1 MSPSPASCSLGR
13 GPYPP
18 PPPSSHP
25 GRHSAPPA
33 LSRISLSSEARHPC
47 PAAALLLPCPLW
59 AVPSLFWL
67 CFPPARGRSTHFV
80 DGQSILCGSLC
91 GRTALT
97 DGHWTTFALR
107 APTLFTPQCPRSFLS
122 AEEYRPRSLCAASNG
137 SPDGGAGWVAP
148 PVSAPL
154 LLQPCCPV
162 QVPAAPPI
170 LASGDPRPS
179 WFSRG

>member
-1 MSPSPASCSLGR
+1 MSPSSASCSLGR

-18 PPPSSHP
+18 ATSVVPSRSP
-25 GRHSAPPA
+25 LSPTCSVQNLPLFRGPAPLPRSSSPA
-33 LSRISLSSEARHPC
+33 SLSPVGSPLTFL
-47 PAAALLLPCPLW
+47 ALL
-59 AVPSLFWL
+59 
-67 CFPPARGRSTHFV
+67 PACERRSTHFV